1 MQIYIEEKM
10 EKKKLIILAPILLI
24 ILGLGIFF
32 AIRIIRSS
40 KPAQPAVAEPKRE
53 VPEITLRPF
62 FFLTPRSD
70 GKAFTLK
77 VTRIPK
83 DAKIEYEVTYLTDGV
98 TQGIIGQV
106 VPEQGKDF
114 YEREHI
120 FGTCSK
126 NVCKYDRNVEFG
138 KWKASIETK
147 ENIYEMVGD
156 FHLQKFDFAGGKIEL
171 ADKFTVEVP
180 KGGFKK
186 ITWTISQGNNS
197 LPSSLPSGMMTT
209 VGPFSVG
216 SSDSLSGQAKLT
228 VQLPQIPL
236 NTSLKILFWGQNK
249 NTWADLGGEVNQEA
263 KTITSKID
271 SLGTFV
277 VASSSL

>member
-1 MQIYIEEKM
+1 
-10 EKKKLIILAPILLI
+10 LASILLV
-24 ILGLGIFF
+24 ILGLGVFF
-32 AIRIIRSS
+32 AFKAVRLS
-40 KPAQPAVAEPKRE
+40 KPSQPVVVEPKRE
-53 VPEITLRPF
+53 VPEIMLRPY
-62 FFLTPRSD
+62 FFLSPRFD
-70 GKAFTLK
+70 GKAFTIK
-77 VTRIPK
+77 VTKIPK
-83 DAKIEYEVTYLTDGV
+83 DAKIEYEITYLTDGV

-126 NVCKYDRNVEFG
+126 NVCKYDRNIEFG

-147 ENIYEMVGD
+147 ENVYEMSSD
-156 FHLQKFDFAGGKIEL
+156 FHLQKLDFAGGKIEL
-171 ADKFTVEVP
+171 VDKFTVEVA
-180 KGGFKK
+180 KGEFKK
-186 ITWTISQGNNS
+186 TTWAISQENNS

-228 VQLPQIPL
+228 IQLFQIPL
-236 NTSLKILFWGQNK
+236 NTTLKILFWDQNK
-249 NTWADLGGEVNQEA
+249 NTWADLGGEVNQEK
-263 KTITSKID
+263 KTMTSKID